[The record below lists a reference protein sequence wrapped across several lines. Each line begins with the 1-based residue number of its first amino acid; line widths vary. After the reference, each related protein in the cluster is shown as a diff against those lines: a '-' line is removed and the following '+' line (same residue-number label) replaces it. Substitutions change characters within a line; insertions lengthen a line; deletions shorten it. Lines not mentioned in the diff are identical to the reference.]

1 MTKEDIRV
9 WDGVPAPGYGRIGQ
23 RSLEAIRLMASL
35 EGLFL
40 DPVYTAKS
48 FSAIPSLVKTGDIP
62 KGARVCFVH
71 TGGLAALYA
80 FEDQLA
86 HMLGIQDP

>member
-1 MTKEDIRV
+1 MLERLADIYSSANNVIGQDVSV
-9 WDGVPAPGYGRIGQ
+9 WDGALAPGYGRIGPK
-23 RSLEAIRLMASL
+23 SLEAIKLMTSK

-48 FSAIPSLVKTGDIP
+48 FAAIPSLVETGYIP
-62 KGARVCFVH
+62 KAAKVCFVH

-80 FEDQLA
+80 
-86 HMLGIQDP
+86 

>member
-1 MTKEDIRV
+1 
-9 WDGVPAPGYGRIGQ
+9 
-23 RSLEAIRLMASL
+23 MASK

-48 FSAIPSLVKTGDIP
+48 FAAIPSLVETGYIP
-62 KGARVCFVH
+62 KAAKVCFVH

-80 FEDQLA
+80 
-86 HMLGIQDP
+86 